1 MTSTTTTTTR
11 TPDDVAQLV
20 ALQRELGP
28 WALLAWRPRGGFT
41 DPNTVDL
48 RAVQAGLRR
57 LIA

>member
-28 WALLAWRPRGGFT
+28 GPYWLGVRAAASLTRTPSISGPFKPGCGG
-41 DPNTVDL
+41 
-48 RAVQAGLRR
+48 
-57 LIA
+57 